1 MTGLDPFVGYNLA
14 VGIVVALELLYLLSL
29 EASVTAY
36 RRFVLVTVS
45 GLVLAVIGGPIAEL
59 VAPQLV
65 HWVHGAA
72 ALLVVYGLYDP
83 VTNDVR
89 RTEWARVLLSEPSRI
104 RRPAD
109 WMTPMDDE
117 VLAAL
122 HGTELVL
129 TPSVVAYNIGFSR
142 KEVNRRLIELAAHGF
157 VEKVER
163 GKYRLTRR
171 GERYL
176 RGDLESA
183 PSADGATDR
192 SSGQRSGT
200 ESR

>member
-1 MTGLDPFVGYNLA
+1 MDGLTPVIGYNLA
-14 VGIVVALELLYLLSL
+14 IGVVVALELLFLLSL
-29 EASVTAY
+29 EESVTAY
-36 RRFVLVTVS
+36 RRFVLVTVA
-45 GLVLAVIGGPIAEL
+45 GLVLAVIGGPIVEL

-89 RTEWARVLLSEPSRI
+89 TTEWERVLLSEPSQL
-104 RRPAD
+104 RRPAE

-117 VLAAL
+117 ILGAL
-122 HGTELVL
+122 HGTDLVL
-129 TPSVVAYNIGFSR
+129 TPAVVAFNTGFSR
-142 KEVNRRLIELAAHGF
+142 KEVNRRLIELADHGF

-176 RGDLESA
+176 RGQLRA
-183 PSADGATDR
+183 TASADAETGVR
-192 SSGQRSGT
+192 G
-200 ESR
+200 

>member
-1 MTGLDPFVGYNLA
+1 MDGLTPVIGYNLA
-14 VGIVVALELLYLLSL
+14 IGVVVALELLFLLSL
-29 EASVTAY
+29 EESVTAY
-36 RRFVLVTVS
+36 RRFVLVTVA
-45 GLVLAVIGGPIAEL
+45 GLVLAVIGGPIVEL

-89 RTEWARVLLSEPSRI
+89 TTEWERVLLSEPSQL
-104 RRPAD
+104 RRPAE

-117 VLAAL
+117 ILGAL
-122 HGTELVL
+122 HGTDLVL
-129 TPSVVAYNIGFSR
+129 TPAVVAFNTGFSR
-142 KEVNRRLIELAAHGF
+142 KEVNRRLIELADHGF

-176 RGDLESA
+176 RGQLRA
-183 PSADGATDR
+183 TASAD
-192 SSGQRSGT
+192 T
-200 ESR
+200 ETGVRG

>member
-1 MTGLDPFVGYNLA
+1 MDGLTPVVGYNLA
-14 VGIVVALELLYLLSL
+14 IGVVVALELLYLLSL

-36 RRFVLVTVS
+36 RRFVLVTVG
-45 GLVLAVIGGPIAEL
+45 GLVLAVIGGPIVEL

-65 HWVHGAA
+65 HWVHGLA

-89 RTEWARVLLSEPSRI
+89 TTEWERVLLSEPSRV
-104 RRPAD
+104 RRPAE

-117 VLAAL
+117 ILGAL

-129 TPSVVAYNIGFSR
+129 TPAVVAFNTGFSR
-142 KEVNRRLIELAAHGF
+142 KEVNRRLIELADHGF

-176 RGDLESA
+176 RGQLRA
-183 PSADGATDR
+183 TASAD
-192 SSGQRSGT
+192 T
-200 ESR
+200 ETGVRG

>member
-1 MTGLDPFVGYNLA
+1 MDGLTPVVGYNLA
-14 VGIVVALELLYLLSL
+14 IGVVVTLELLYLLSL
-29 EASVTAY
+29 EESVTAY
-36 RRFVLVTVS
+36 RRFVLVTVA
-45 GLVLAVIGGPIAEL
+45 GLVLAVIGGPIVEL

-89 RTEWARVLLSEPSRI
+89 TTEWERVLLSEPSRV
-104 RRPAD
+104 RRPAE

-117 VLAAL
+117 ILGAL

-129 TPSVVAYNIGFSR
+129 TPAVVAFNTGFSR
-142 KEVNRRLIELAAHGF
+142 KEVNRRLIELADHGF

-176 RGDLESA
+176 RGQLRA
-183 PSADGATDR
+183 TASADAETGVR
-192 SSGQRSGT
+192 G
-200 ESR
+200 

>member
-1 MTGLDPFVGYNLA
+1 MNGLTPFAGYNLA
-14 VGIVVALELLYLLSL
+14 IGVVVALELLYLLSL
-29 EASVTAY
+29 EESVTAY
-36 RRFVLVTVS
+36 RRFVLVTVA

-72 ALLVVYGLYDP
+72 ALLVVFGLYDP

-89 RTEWARVLLSEPSRI
+89 RTEWERVLLSEPSRI
-104 RRPAD
+104 RRPAE

-117 VLAAL
+117 ILAAL

-129 TPSVVAYNIGFSR
+129 TPAVVAFNTGFSR
-142 KEVNRRLIELAAHGF
+142 KEVNRRLIELADHGF

-176 RGDLESA
+176 RGQL
-183 PSADGATDR
+183 PAT
-192 SSGQRSGT
+192 SSSDAETGVRG
-200 ESR
+200 

>member
-1 MTGLDPFVGYNLA
+1 MDGLTPVVGYNLA
-14 VGIVVALELLYLLSL
+14 IGVVVSLELLYLLSL
-29 EASVTAY
+29 EESVTAY
-36 RRFVLVTVS
+36 RRFVLVTVA
-45 GLVLAVIGGPIAEL
+45 GLVLAVIGGPIVEL

-65 HWVHGAA
+65 HWVHGTA

-89 RTEWARVLLSEPSRI
+89 TTEWERVLLSEPSRV
-104 RRPAD
+104 RRPAG

-117 VLAAL
+117 ILGAL

-129 TPSVVAYNIGFSR
+129 TPAVVAFNTGFSR
-142 KEVNRRLIELAAHGF
+142 KEVNRRLIELADHGF

-163 GKYRLTRR
+163 GKHRLTRR

-176 RGDLESA
+176 RGQLRSTA
-183 PSADGATDR
+183 SAD
-192 SSGQRSGT
+192 T
-200 ESR
+200 ETGVRG

>member
-1 MTGLDPFVGYNLA
+1 MDGLTPVVGYNLA
-14 VGIVVALELLYLLSL
+14 IGVVVTLELLYLLSF
-29 EASVTAY
+29 EEPVTAY
-36 RRFVLVTVS
+36 RRFVLVTVA
-45 GLVLAVIGGPIAEL
+45 GLVLAVIGGPIVEL

-89 RTEWARVLLSEPSRI
+89 TTEWERVLLSEPSRV
-104 RRPAD
+104 RRPAE

-117 VLAAL
+117 ILGAL
-122 HGTELVL
+122 HGTDLVL
-129 TPSVVAYNIGFSR
+129 TPAVVAFNTGFSR
-142 KEVNRRLIELAAHGF
+142 KEVNRRLIELADHGF

-176 RGDLESA
+176 RGQLRA
-183 PSADGATDR
+183 TASADAETGVR
-192 SSGQRSGT
+192 G
-200 ESR
+200 

>member
-1 MTGLDPFVGYNLA
+1 MDGLTPVVGYNLA
-14 VGIVVALELLYLLSL
+14 IGVVVTLELLYLLSL
-29 EASVTAY
+29 EESVTAY
-36 RRFVLVTVS
+36 RRFVLVTVA
-45 GLVLAVIGGPIAEL
+45 GLVLAVIGGPIVEL

-72 ALLVVYGLYDP
+72 ALLVVFGLYDP

-89 RTEWARVLLSEPSRI
+89 TTEWERVLLSEPSRV
-104 RRPAD
+104 RRPAE

-117 VLAAL
+117 ILGAL

-129 TPSVVAYNIGFSR
+129 TPAVVAFNTGFSR
-142 KEVNRRLIELAAHGF
+142 KEVNRRLIELADHGF

-176 RGDLESA
+176 RGQLRTTS
-183 PSADGATDR
+183 STDDETGIR
-192 SSGQRSGT
+192 S
-200 ESR
+200 